1 MNKKFVVQ
9 ANKLIEAHYYL
20 STGEQKL
27 IHLMASMIRKNHDD
41 FHSYEFTIKDLAKI
55 LEIDITNAYRDISSI
70 ADRLLGQVL
79 HIKLDTGWLKTVWIS
94 SCEYHD
100 GKGTISLSFDPKLKP
115 FLLGMKANFTKYD
128 LLVIIQFK
136 SQHTIRIYQLLKQYI
151 KFGKREFTVI
161 DLKEKLGLK
170 KTQYPIFTD
179 FRRFIIDKVKKEF
192 EEKDENGKPKCDL
205 TFILETIKEGR
216 KITSLRF
223 IIIPQICTVPAVKA
237 DEMKPAPAQAA
248 KNHPPLSAE
257 MQEFEQWLK
266 ENDAF
271 MYGFMQ
277 EYGPNALMVQAEY
290 RNFLERREEAL
301 QG

>member
-27 IHLMASMIRKNHDD
+27 IHLMASMIRKNDND
-41 FHSYEFTIKDLAKI
+41 FNSYEFKIKYLAKI
-55 LEIDITNAYRDISSI
+55 LEIDLANAYRDISAI
-70 ADRLLGQVL
+70 AERLLGQVL
-79 HIKLDTGWLKTVWIS
+79 HIKLETGWLKTVWIS

-136 SQHTIRIYQLLKQYI
+136 SQHTIRIYQLLKQFI
-151 KFGKREFTVI
+151 KLGKREFTVI
-161 DLKEKLGLK
+161 ELKEKLGLK

-179 FRRFIIDKVKKEF
+179 FRRFVLDKVKKEF
-192 EEKDENGKPKCDL
+192 EEKYESGNYKCDL
-205 TFILETIKEGR
+205 TFVLETIKEGR
-216 KITSLRF
+216 KITSIRF
-223 IIIPQICTVPAVKA
+223 IIVPQTCAVAAKVA
-237 DEMKPAPAQAA
+237 KVEPAPAQEA
-248 KNHPPLSAE
+248 KKHPPLSAE
-257 MQEFEQWLK
+257 MQEFEKWLK

-277 EYGPNALMVQAEY
+277 EHGPA
-290 RNFLERREEAL
+290 
-301 QG
+301 